1 MVGQSVA
8 HYRITEFIGGG
19 GMGVV
24 YAAEDTR
31 LGRRVA
37 LKFLPADA
45 ADGGPAVERFLRD
58 VAVDADYIWVATGNG
73 LVRFAREAI
82 RP

>member
-1 MVGQSVA
+1 VLGDLRSMRVDGP
-8 HYRITEFIGGG
+8 
-19 GMGVV
+19 GVWL
-24 YAAEDTR
+24 AGEKGFAFSR
-31 LGRRVA
+31 LGFPVSRV
-37 LKFLPADA
+37 FGIGDIPADA
-45 ADGGPAVERFLRD
+45 RD